1 MAKIS
6 WSRKALKQLM
16 TLPSQNRLAIAHKVE
31 LLGTFPT
38 VRLDIKKLHGTDNQY
53 RLSAGNYRIIFEIV
67 DDEPVV
73 CLIQQVKRRT
83 STTY

>member
-16 TLPSQNRLAIAHKVE
+16 TLPAQNRLAIAAKVE
-31 LLGTFPT
+31 ELGAFPA
-38 VRLDIKKLHGTDNQY
+38 VRLDIKKLHDADNQY
-53 RLSAGNYRIIFEIV
+53 RLRVGNYRIIFEIV
-67 DDEPVV
+67 DEEPIV